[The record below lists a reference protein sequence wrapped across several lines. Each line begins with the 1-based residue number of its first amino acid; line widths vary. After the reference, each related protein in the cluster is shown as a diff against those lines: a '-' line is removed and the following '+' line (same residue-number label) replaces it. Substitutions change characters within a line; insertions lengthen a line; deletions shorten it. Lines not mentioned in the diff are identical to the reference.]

1 MALMVRLMEEQP
13 EFDLDAIRSEIPL
26 LRTTVPMHH
35 CSHAPQTASTRAAAE
50 RYLTSWNERGMDWE
64 AWIGEVELARSTFA
78 RLIGADADEV
88 GVFTSVSQAVTSL
101 ASALRFE
108 SPRNVIVLTEAEFPT
123 VAHIWSMQQ
132 GQGARLR
139 WVEVKNGT
147 VGAGSVAD
155 AVRDDTLVVSI
166 THGYYQTGALLDLAS
181 AREAAREHGAL
192 FFVDAYQT
200 LGTRTLDV
208 KELGIDVLASGTLKY
223 LMGIPGIAF
232 LYVRRELAER
242 LEPTATGWFGRRDPF
257 AFETR
262 VVDWADGAR
271 RFDTGTPP
279 VLAAYVAR
287 AGMEMIEATGLE
299 AVGRWNRTLSGH
311 LIRGGLDRGLELL
324 GPVDPDRRTPS
335 TAFAVSHSSTVE
347 AAMRARGVLSSARG
361 PAIRL
366 APHFINTLAEVDQAL
381 DTLVEVLAEMDRR

>member
-1 MALMVRLMEEQP
+1 MEEQP
-13 EFDLDAIRSEIPL
+13 EFDLDAVRSEIPL

-50 RYLTSWNERGMDWE
+50 RYLASWNEHGMDWE
-64 AWIGEVELARSTFA
+64 AWISEVEMARSTFA
-78 RLIGADADEV
+78 RLIGAGADEV
-88 GVFTSVSQAVTSL
+88 GVVTSVSQAVTSL
-101 ASALRFE
+101 ASALRYE
-108 SPRNVIVLTEAEFPT
+108 SSRNVIVLTEAEFPT
-123 VAHIWSMQQ
+123 VAHVWSVQQ
-132 GQGARLR
+132 GRGARLR
-139 WVEVKNGT
+139 WVEVED
-147 VGAGSVAD
+147 GAVD
-155 AVRDDTLVVSI
+155 AGALAGAIRDDTLIVSV

-208 KELGIDVLASGTLKY
+208 KELGVDVLASGNLKY

-232 LYVRRELAER
+232 LYVRRDLAER
-242 LEPTATGWFGRRDPF
+242 LEPTATGWFGRRNPF
-257 AFETR
+257 AFEAR

-287 AGMEMIEATGLE
+287 AGMELIEATGLE
-299 AVGRWNRTLSGH
+299 AVGQWNRVLTRR
-311 LIRGGLDRGLELL
+311 LIGGGLDRGLELL
-324 GPVDPDRRTPS
+324 GPVDPDHRTPS
-335 TAFAVSHSSTVE
+335 TAFAVSDSGAVE
-347 AAMRARGVLSSARG
+347 AAMRARGVLTSARG

-366 APHFINTLAEVDQAL
+366 APHFINTLAEIDQAL